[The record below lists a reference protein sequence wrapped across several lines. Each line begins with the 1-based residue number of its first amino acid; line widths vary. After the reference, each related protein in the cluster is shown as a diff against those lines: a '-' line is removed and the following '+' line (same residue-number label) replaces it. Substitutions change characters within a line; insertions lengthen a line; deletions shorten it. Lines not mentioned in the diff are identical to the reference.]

1 VSTDEKHGILT
12 KIEKGIERAA
22 DEYAS
27 NPAISLAFLPFPGL
41 VQLLITCYILQPVKY
56 KSGVILNYGQD

>member
-1 VSTDEKHGILT
+1 MSIDEEYGILT

-27 NPAISLAFLPFPGL
+27 NPSISLAFSSISGIGP
-41 VQLLITCYILQPVKY
+41 IIDNMLQPVKY
-56 KSGVILNYGQD
+56 KSGVILNYG